1 MERKTAKRIVLG
13 ISGMAGTG
21 GCQSVLSQFKASSTP
36 KNLYNTACATA
47 HAYGYGCIIGVA
59 TCLIGN
65 IIVDQI
71 FDKKEKK
78 EKEQEEAKD
87 DDGIK
92 TEGSE
97 EEIFGEDTEG

>member
-36 KNLYNTACATA
+36 KNIYNTLCAGA
-47 HAYGYGCIIGVA
+47 HAYSYGCIIGIA
-59 TCLIGN
+59 TYLIGG
-65 IIVDQI
+65 IIVDQF

-78 EKEQEEAKD
+78 EQEEAKE

-92 TEGSE
+92 TEDPE
-97 EEIFGEDTEG
+97 EEIFGGDTED

>member
-13 ISGMAGTG
+13 ISGMAGIG
-21 GCQSVLSQFKASSTP
+21 GCQSVLSQFRALSTP

-47 HAYGYGCIIGVA
+47 HAYGYGCIIGIA
-59 TCLIGN
+59 TCLIGY

-78 EKEQEEAKD
+78 DKEHEEAND
-87 DDGIK
+87 DDSIK

-97 EEIFGEDTEG
+97 EEIFGDGTED

>member
-36 KNLYNTACATA
+36 KNIYNTLCAGA
-47 HAYGYGCIIGVA
+47 HAYSYGCIIGIA
-59 TCLIGN
+59 TYLIGG
-65 IIVDQI
+65 IIVDQF

-78 EKEQEEAKD
+78 EKEQEEAKE

-97 EEIFGEDTEG
+97 EEIFGEEAEG